1 MKVLPFKI
9 PKPVERTVIVQEDKA
24 KIFYDQLHQHAEVQL
39 SYIVQGHGKLIVAN
53 SVHTF
58 KSGDIYVIG
67 SNTPHLFQSI
77 PNAEHSHM
85 ISLFVTPNN
94 LGRDLF
100 KIPEMEEVKRFFEL
114 AAVGL
119 QVVSKKK
126 SIRKTLVK
134 LPAAKKKLGVFVQF
148 LRLIQIINR
157 AEVKELSAF
166 VPSKKIIS
174 NPEGRRLQLV
184 FDYAINRFDKTITLD
199 QVADLV
205 HMTTP
210 AFCRFF
216 KQRTNKTFFE
226 FLIELRLEHACQLL
240 LKEEK
245 LSIAEISE
253 ASGFN
258 TISNFNRK
266 FKKIKTVSPSRYV
279 KDLRQA
285 SPY

>member
-9 PKPVERTVIVQEDKA
+9 PKPVERTMIVQEDKA
-24 KIFYDQLHQHAEVQL
+24 KIFYNQLHQHAEVQL

-58 KSGDIYVIG
+58 KTGDIYVIG

-77 PNAEHSHM
+77 PDVEHSHM
-85 ISLFVTPNN
+85 ITLFVTPNN
-94 LGRDLF
+94 LGSDF
-100 KIPEMEEVKRFFEL
+100 FEIPEMEEVKRFFEL

-119 QVVSKKK
+119 QVLSKKK
-126 SIRKTLVK
+126 SIRKAMVK
-134 LPAAKKKLGVFVQF
+134 LPPAKKLDVFVQF
-148 LRLIQIINR
+148 LRIIQKING
-157 AEVKELSAF
+157 AEVRELSAF

-174 NPEGRRLQLV
+174 NTEGRRLQLV
-184 FDYAINRFDKTITLD
+184 FDYAINRFDKKITLH
-199 QVADLV
+199 QVAALV

-258 TISNFNRK
+258 SISNFNRK

-279 KDLRQA
+279 KDLRLA